1 MSIDLFTFI
10 VQIINFLLLL
20 FLLSKFLYKPIINTI
35 NERKK
40 YIKTSIEDAEK
51 ELKEAE
57 EANNKYQSEIE
68 KIDKYKK
75 NQKEKIDSEIL
86 EYKKQK
92 TEEVE
97 LEIGKIKEE
106 FLRQFDEE
114 KSTIADNIAK
124 NILLNISDFL
134 KDTFVSLTNNSLENA
149 ALNKFID
156 EINNFSHEVIKRIN
170 NETEKQ
176 IKFISSFEL
185 DVTQKELIR
194 KTFTNKGVDNNKEIV
209 FIQNEDVI
217 LGNKITIGSLTI
229 NSNVRNIIYQF
240 QEKLE
245 QIM

>member
-20 FLLSKFLYKPIINTI
+20 FLLNKFLYKPIINTI

-40 YIKTSIEDAEK
+40 YIKTSIEDAENK
-51 ELKEAE
+51 LKEAE

-134 KDTFVSLTNNSLENA
+134 KDTFISLTNNSLENA

-156 EINNFSHEVIKRIN
+156 EINNFSYEVIKRIN